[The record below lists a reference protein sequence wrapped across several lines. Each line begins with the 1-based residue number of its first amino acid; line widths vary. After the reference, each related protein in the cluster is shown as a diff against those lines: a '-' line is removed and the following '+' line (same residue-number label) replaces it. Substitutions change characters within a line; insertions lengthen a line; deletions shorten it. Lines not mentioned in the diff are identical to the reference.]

1 MRSRSEAQPARRAV
15 GAVADGVPAAVAVG
29 EFVDGIDDPD
39 AAPQPTTSRAAIN
52 AAGRLTTVHTLA
64 DSPGFVPVVAQAAG
78 ASRRTPYPDEVRT
91 RGSSAAPYPMALR
104 VACAAALALTSAA
117 CSGPATTPLPT
128 GPGIV
133 AEIASYE
140 MVVGQPGRLLVAL
153 LTADNRWLS
162 FGTVPVR
169 FEFLGDGS
177 GSVSPTA
184 VPPPATAAFLPI
196 PGSPEGT
203 GQSPALTLAADGRGV
218 YTVASVTFER
228 AGYWR
233 VIADGSLADG
243 RRFEADAAFSVLQR
257 PSIASIGQMAPRT
270 DNPIVGS
277 PGVPLAAIDSRA
289 IDGASVPDP
298 ELHSTTIAAA
308 IAAGHPAL
316 VVFSTPVFCV
326 SRFCGPVTDLVA
338 DLASEYGDRADF
350 IHVEIYRD
358 FQAGQV
364 NQAALDWLMPP
375 TGDLREPWTF
385 LIGSDGRIAASWDT
399 VVTRSEIE
407 PLLQALPPK

>member
-1 MRSRSEAQPARRAV
+1 MRAMRHQPAQGPVR
-15 GAVADGVPAAVAVG
+15 
-29 EFVDGIDDPD
+29 
-39 AAPQPTTSRAAIN
+39 Q
-52 AAGRLTTVHTLA
+52 TL
-64 DSPGFVPVVAQAAG
+64 VVL
-78 ASRRTPYPDEVRT
+78 V
-91 RGSSAAPYPMALR
+91 
-104 VACAAALALTSAA
+104 ALALSSCSA
-117 CSGPATTPLPT
+117 PASTPQPT

-133 AEIASYE
+133 AEVASYE

-196 PGSPEGT
+196 PGSPDGV
-203 GQSPALTLAADGRGV
+203 GASPELTLPADGRGV
-218 YTVASVTFER
+218 YAVEPVTFER

-233 VIADGSLADG
+233 VIADGSLTDG
-243 RRFEADAAFSVLQR
+243 RSFEADAAFSVLQR
-257 PSIASIGQMAPRT
+257 PLIVSVGDAAPRT

-277 PGVPLAAIDSRA
+277 PGVPLSAIDSRA
-289 IDGASVPDP
+289 TDAAGVPDP

-338 DLASEYGDRADF
+338 DLAAKYGDRADF
-350 IHVEIYRD
+350 IHIEIYRD
-358 FQAGQV
+358 FQAGEV
-364 NQAALDWLMPP
+364 NQAAMDWLMPP

-385 LIGSDGRIAASWDT
+385 LIGADGRIVASWDT

-407 PLLQALPPK
+407 PLLQALPRK